1 MREQSINRLVL
12 TALFIALTAIAT
24 MVITIPVVG
33 TGGFIN
39 FGDVMIFVAA
49 ILLGPQAALLAGALG
64 SALADMLLGYAIW
77 APYTLVVKGLEGLI
91 AGLLAYRMFSG
102 GKPRLWRGIAGLVL
116 AGTWMAF
123 GYFVAGGIMYGFE
136 VSLTGIPGD
145 LFQGYVSAAV
155 AIPLAL
161 AVGKVVKPFKAA
173 DDDQQ

>member
-1 MREQSINRLVL
+1 MRLQSINRLVL

-39 FGDVMIFVAA
+39 FGDVMIFVSA
-49 ILLGPQAALLAGALG
+49 ILLGPQAAMLAGGLG
-64 SALADMLLGYAIW
+64 SALADILLGYAHW

-91 AGLLAYRMFSG
+91 AGSLAYLMFSG
-102 GKPRLWRGIAGLVL
+102 GKTRLWRGIAGLLL
-116 AGTWMAF
+116 AGTWMAL

-136 VSLTGIPGD
+136 VALIGIPGD

-161 AVGKVVKPFKAA
+161 AVGKVVKPFRST
-173 DDDQQ
+173 DDNNQ